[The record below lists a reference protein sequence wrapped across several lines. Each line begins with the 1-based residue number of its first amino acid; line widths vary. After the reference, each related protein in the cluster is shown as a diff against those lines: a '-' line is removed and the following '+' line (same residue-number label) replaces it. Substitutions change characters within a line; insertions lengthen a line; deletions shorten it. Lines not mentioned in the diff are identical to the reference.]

1 MKKSDTITISSW
13 FQRAPTSAWEEPVF
27 IPRGKSPVTSNSSLT
42 LAFTTVIKSKILSS
56 KRSSSLL
63 TAVVLLTD
71 AENFHILGLSSFI
84 ILRISCYWI
93 ITSVWAGAS
102 SVLAGTPQQSGSGAQ
117 EDPPSYLPWL
127 LSQWATAGCHTKLLG
142 SCPGRVNHTTLQV
155 LGVSIGFPFATPPPG
170 RRNPETQISS
180 CTIGSFQYPNT
191 SNNSFFL
198 PIFVKFSNW
207 VLQYLCDL
215 SQACTFINEVWTGIP
230 NR

>member
-56 KRSSSLL
+56 KRSSSLP

-117 EDPPSYLPWL
+117 EDPPFLPALVAIAMGSSRVSHKAPRELPWK
-127 LSQWATAGCHTKLLG
+127 SESHYSASAGCQHWIPLCHPSPRQKK
-142 SCPGRVNHTTLQV
+142 P
-155 LGVSIGFPFATPPPG
+155 
-170 RRNPETQISS
+170 RNPNLLLHHRVFSISQHLKQFLFS
-180 CTIGSFQYPNT
+180 ANLCKVFKLSSAVFMWSIASLYFHKW
-191 SNNSFFL
+191 SVDWNS
-198 PIFVKFSNW
+198 K
-207 VLQYLCDL
+207 
-215 SQACTFINEVWTGIP
+215 
-230 NR
+230 